1 MRLIK
6 LLLFVS
12 LISILLFACD
22 DSGSDEEN
30 EYYPMLEIEVDN
42 EYDLGFAVGSRF
54 SEEIHYSL
62 ELNAD
67 LLSTMEQLI
76 SLDSVYFYENML
88 LAANDQQPDQVAEL
102 QGMSDG
108 SGAEFRKIFIFNVL
122 GEILALYN
130 GLQNQNIE
138 IPENLPLGCSDV
150 LFKNQDSIFLAHN
163 EDGFAGL
170 KDHMYI
176 VKAKITG
183 KPEFISFCYPALLM
197 GIGPVV
203 NDAGIII
210 SNNFIEGGAGDP
222 AGVPVYFVNRK
233 LIEFSSIQQITDY
246 LDTKRVVNYL
256 NCNIVSKDENR
267 IVSIE
272 MASNQ
277 YSLHEV
283 DGLYPHTN
291 HLVHPDMLSFPVNED
306 PSTLER
312 YQTLQQMISEFENNL
327 QDVNLESMHSFL
339 NAVAA
344 EPDPNGGL
352 TTGATLSSSI
362 FDLQNM
368 VWKLYFS
375 NPNDNQYQIIEF

>member
-1 MRLIK
+1 
-6 LLLFVS
+6 
-12 LISILLFACD
+12 
-22 DSGSDEEN
+22 
-30 EYYPMLEIEVDN
+30 
-42 EYDLGFAVGSRF
+42 
-54 SEEIHYSL
+54 
-62 ELNAD
+62 
-67 LLSTMEQLI
+67 
-76 SLDSVYFYENML
+76 
-88 LAANDQQPDQVAEL
+88 
-102 QGMSDG
+102 
-108 SGAEFRKIFIFNVL
+108 
-122 GEILALYN
+122 
-130 GLQNQNIE
+130 
-138 IPENLPLGCSDV
+138 
-150 LFKNQDSIFLAHN
+150 
-163 EDGFAGL
+163 
-170 KDHMYI
+170 MYI